1 MSYYQLGKHFGY
13 PECCI
18 IEFNLH
24 VDNRTFMTRPLRK
37 LSGTGYIPC
46 ENCNTKY
53 TTKELIEN
61 INKERND
68 KLPKFSVRI

>member
-1 MSYYQLGKHFGY
+1 MTDKYKRDELGNRMKVY
-13 PECCI
+13 E
-18 IEFNLH
+18 H
-24 VDNRTFMTRPLRK
+24 VANRTFMTRPLRK

-46 ENCNTKY
+46 ENCNTK
-53 TTKELIEN
+53 ELIEN